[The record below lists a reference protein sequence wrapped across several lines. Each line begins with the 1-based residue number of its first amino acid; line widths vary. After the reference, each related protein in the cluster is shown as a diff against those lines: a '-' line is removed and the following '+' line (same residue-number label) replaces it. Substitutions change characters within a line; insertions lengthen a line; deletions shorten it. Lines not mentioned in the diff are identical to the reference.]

1 MAKYI
6 QYAGLALVLIGAII
20 LITGSFMGWQNNNT
34 LNLSSLSVII
44 IGIITYI
51 VAGKVFYEDIA
62 TESAPE
68 EKENDSEKTQL
79 VG

>member
-51 VAGKVFYEDIA
+51 VAGKVLYEEITADN
-62 TESAPE
+62 TPE
-68 EKENDSEKTQL
+68 NKENDPEKTQL

>member
-51 VAGKVFYEDIA
+51 VAGKVLYEDITDA
-62 TESAPE
+62 NTPE
-68 EKENDSEKTQL
+68 NKENDSEKTQL